1 MSYLVRKVGRAVV
14 TLLFIICFNFFLFRI
29 MPGNPVALLTR
40 SERLTP
46 ADRHRLESF
55 YGFDHSLFHQFLVYL
70 GNTLTGHFGTSLST
84 GEPVGS
90 LIWSKVPSTLLL
102 VGLGTVLATVVGVLI
117 GINAAWKRGSAVD
130 RGSMLGSLT
139 LYAVP
144 ESWLGMLMLLL
155 FAGTLK
161 WLPAGGYD
169 TGSTT
174 GLDQVVD
181 VANHLLLP
189 CLTLALAYIGQYV
202 VVMRASMLEVMN
214 EPFVNT
220 ARAKGVPLRLVRTRH
235 VVPNAL
241 LPTIALIFLN
251 FGFVIGGEIVIET
264 VFSWPGIGLLTYSSI
279 NSLDYPVLGAVFLL
293 SSAAIVFCNLI
304 ADLLLG
310 YLDPRVR
317 LA

>member
-1 MSYLVRKVGRAVV
+1 
-14 TLLFIICFNFFLFRI
+14 
-29 MPGNPVALLTR
+29 
-40 SERLTP
+40 
-46 ADRHRLESF
+46 
-55 YGFDHSLFHQFLVYL
+55 
-70 GNTLTGHFGTSLST
+70 
-84 GEPVGS
+84 
-90 LIWSKVPSTLLL
+90 
-102 VGLGTVLATVVGVLI
+102 
-117 GINAAWKRGSAVD
+117 
-130 RGSMLGSLT
+130 
-139 LYAVP
+139 
-144 ESWLGMLMLLL
+144 
-155 FAGTLK
+155 
-161 WLPAGGYD
+161 
-169 TGSTT
+169 
-174 GLDQVVD
+174 
-181 VANHLLLP
+181 
-189 CLTLALAYIGQYV
+189 V